1 MKKILAIIA
10 VVALS
15 LVMFGV
21 AAADHSWNGFHWA
34 SDTLAP
40 TVKNKTTSSL
50 YDVPAGIAEWSALGT
65 PIQPVLTDA
74 KRGNITVSEAGSRSW
89 LGLARV
95 FVEGGHITK
104 GEVKLNTN
112 LLVGYGAA
120 AADHVLCQ
128 ELGHVLGLNH
138 VDGASCMN
146 SALSTLGDF
155 TSPNAHDAEQLVLAY
170 DHEDVVVD
178 DGGPGNGKGNGRGKN
193 RPQGEWVVVHV
204 TPIP

>member
-1 MKKILAIIA
+1 MKKVIIA
-10 VVALS
+10 AALALS
-15 LVMFGV
+15 TLFVGMGVVMGS
-21 AAADHSWNGFHWA
+21 HSWNGYHWD

-50 YDVPAGIAEWSALGT
+50 YDVPAGIVEWSALGT

-74 KRGNITVSEAGSRSW
+74 KKGNITVSEAGSRFW

-95 FVEGGHITK
+95 FVEDGHITK

-120 AADHVLCQ
+120 AADHVFCQ

-138 VDGASCMN
+138 QAGDSCMN
-146 SALSTLGDF
+146 DTFATLGDF
-155 TSPNAHDAEQLVLAY
+155 TSPDAHDAEQLVLAY
-170 DHEDVVVD
+170 DHEDVIS
-178 DGGPGNGKGNGRGKN
+178 GGKPGKGNGRGKN
-193 RPQGEWVVVHV
+193 RQPQGEWVVVHV

>member
-1 MKKILAIIA
+1 MKKILATIA

-15 LVMFGV
+15 LAMFGV
-21 AAADHSWNGFHWA
+21 ASADHSWNGFHWD

-50 YDVPAGIAEWSALGT
+50 YDVPAGIVEWAALGT

-74 KRGNITVSEAGSRSW
+74 KKGNITVSEAGSRFW
-89 LGLARV
+89 LGQARV
-95 FVEGGHITK
+95 FVEDGHITK
-104 GEVKLNTN
+104 GEVKLNTK

-120 AADHVLCQ
+120 AADHVFCQ

-138 VDGASCMN
+138 QAGDSCMN
-146 SALSTLGDF
+146 DTFSTLGAF
-155 TSPNAHDAEQLVLAY
+155 TSPDAHDAEQLVLVY
-170 DHEDVVVD
+170 DHEDVIVD
-178 DGGPGNGKGNGRGKN
+178 DGGKPGKGNGRGKGGK
-193 RPQGEWVVVHV
+193 PQGGWVVVHV